1 MFAYALCEGFHAAII
16 VYTEEYGGF
25 IYKRGLKRPS
35 QTYENAEGYYR
46 SDPNTRIGGGRVKA
60 YRHPQIFF
68 LRAEISQLNAL
79 DEPTI
84 YWYN

>member
-1 MFAYALCEGFHAAII
+1 M
-16 VYTEEYGGF
+16 
-25 IYKRGLKRPS
+25 K
-35 QTYENAEGYYR
+35 
-46 SDPNTRIGGGRVKA
+46 TRKATIEATRTRTLVVVGVKA

-84 YWYN
+84 YWYDQ